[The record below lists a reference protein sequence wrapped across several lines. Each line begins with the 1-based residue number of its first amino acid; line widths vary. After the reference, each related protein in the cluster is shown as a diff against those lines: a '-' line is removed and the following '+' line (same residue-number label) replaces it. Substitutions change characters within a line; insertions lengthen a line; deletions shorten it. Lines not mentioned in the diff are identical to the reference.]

1 MKKYNINKWK
11 DKELNERLM
20 EKWGYKK
27 KVIKEAAKPDYI
39 DIDKDGDKDEPMK
52 QAAKDAKSKK
62 GDEGEDDEE
71 EVNERRRTADRTQGR
86 PVGPGRTKVS
96 EGDDM
101 EVEGG
106 APGGIPHVGA
116 GDVEGMAN
124 AAIAAIV
131 QLADQAGVKLN
142 VTSGDDAIPDD
153 MDDMGMD
160 MDMEDS
166 AGAEAGEE
174 ELMSPEDL

>member
-1 MKKYNINKWK
+1 
-11 DKELNERLM
+11 M
-20 EKWGYKK
+20 E
-27 KVIKEAAKPDYI
+27 
-39 DIDKDGDKDEPMK
+39 
-52 QAAKDAKSKK
+52 
-62 GDEGEDDEE
+62 
-71 EVNERRRTADRTQGR
+71 
-86 PVGPGRTKVS
+86 
-96 EGDDM
+96 DM
-101 EVEGG
+101 G

-153 MDDMGMD
+153 MDDM
-160 MDMEDS
+160 DMEDD

-174 ELMSPEDL
+174 ELLSPEDL